1 MELENIIR
9 QVTYKDAG
17 VDIELGDEC
26 SRIMYEACKKT
37 WENRRGKIGEVKAEY
52 DDFSG
57 LRFVHFSGQNVSAGM
72 NFDGVGTKIEA
83 AERLSVLTKNFGAHR
98 GIAFDL
104 FAMVCDDA
112 AARGAEPVDVGSIL
126 DVNKLDKDLI
136 KVLAEGMVKAAKE
149 AGVAVINGEIAELGE
164 RVGGFGDYR
173 YNWGATALWVVDRN
187 RMISGKDIAAG
198 DKLVGF
204 KEEGFR
210 SNGLSLV
217 RKILKDTFGE
227 DWHQRE
233 QAGKSVAEWMLAPS
247 KIYCRAITEI
257 TGGFGGTPKARI
269 KGIAHITGGGLPGKL
284 GRVLKPAGLGAE
296 ITEPFQPG
304 RMMLYCQEWGKVED
318 KEAYRTWNMGNGM
331 VVVTDEPETVIDI
344 AGMHKIEAKVIGKVR
359 KEPGIRI
366 FSRGKFSEGEELV
379 F

>member
-1 MELENIIR
+1 MELENIIKEA
-9 QVTYKDAG
+9 TYKAAG
-17 VDIELGDEC
+17 VDVELGDEC
-26 SRIMYEACKKT
+26 SKIMYEACKKT
-37 WENRRGKIGEVKAEY
+37 WGNRKGKIGEVKTEY

-57 LRFVHFSGQNVSAGM
+57 LRFIDFSGQKVSVGM

-83 AERLSVLTKNFGAHR
+83 AERLSSLNKDFSAHK

-112 AARGAEPVDVGSIL
+112 LVRGTEPVAVGSIL
-126 DVNKLDKDLI
+126 DVNKLNKDLI
-136 KVLAEGMVKAAKE
+136 KVLAEGMVEAAE
-149 AGVAVINGEIAELGE
+149 AARVAVINGEIAELGE
-164 RVGGFGDYR
+164 RIGGFGGYR
-173 YNWGATALWVVDRN
+173 YNWGASVLWAADKGK
-187 RMISGKDIAAG
+187 MISGKDIAAG

-204 KEEGFR
+204 KEDGFR

-227 DWHQRE
+227 DWHQSE
-233 QAGKSVAEWMLAPS
+233 QAGKSVAEWMLTPS
-247 KIYCRAITEI
+247 KIYCRAITDI
-257 TGGFGGTPKARI
+257 IGGFGETPKARI
-269 KGIAHITGGGLPGKL
+269 KGIAHITGGGLSGKL
-284 GRVLKPAGLGAE
+284 GRTLKPVGVGAV

-304 RMMLYCQEWGKVED
+304 RMMLYCQEWGKVDD

-331 VVVTDEPETVIDI
+331 VLVTGEPETLIEI
-344 AGMHKIEAKVIGKVR
+344 AGKYKIQAKVIGEVR

-366 FSRGKFSEGEELV
+366 LSKGKFSEDEELT